1 MAKNQF
7 INNEEENAFW
17 NFAVQNRV
25 LTHIL
30 FWLFVWF
37 IAPITSSESIKDLK
51 EAFLFRGVAMPMK
64 IIPTYFLV
72 YYLNPYFLHRKK
84 YLQYATYFIVSS
96 VIFTIIYRFNNIH
109 IAETLA
115 GLPHPKESL
124 GQIIS
129 EAHFTFP
136 NYLPRVYLFTILFLF
151 LKNYKSNELKKYQI
165 ITLEREKAKA
175 ELNFLKA
182 QIHPHFLFNTLNNL
196 YALTLDKSDDAPEVV
211 AKLADMLDYM
221 LYQCTEPK
229 VLVNKE
235 IELINNYIDLEKLR
249 YGHRLQ
255 LEFTHSLDDSQA
267 QIAPL
272 ILISVVENAFKH
284 GASTAMQDIVIQVS
298 LEVVQ
303 HQLHFRV
310 FNTKSEASNNAAS
323 YKKGIGVKNI
333 QRQLELVYPG
343 RYEWQVI
350 EEPQSYEVNF
360 RLNL

>member
-7 INNEEENAFW
+7 IQGEENAFW
-17 NFAVQNRV
+17 NFAVQNRW
-25 LTHIL
+25 LTHVL
-30 FWLFVWF
+30 FWLFVWL
-37 IAPITSSESIKDLK
+37 IAPITSADSIKDIK

-84 YLQYATYFIVSS
+84 YLQYAIYFLLSS
-96 VIFTIIYRFNNIH
+96 WIFAIIYRFNNVH

-124 GQIIS
+124 WQMIQ
-129 EAHFTFP
+129 EAHFTIP
-136 NYLPRVYLFTILFLF
+136 SYLPRVYLFTILFLF

-211 AKLADMLDYM
+211 AKLADILDYM
-221 LYQCTEPK
+221 LYQCAEPQ
-229 VLVNKE
+229 VRIHKE

-249 YGHRLQ
+249 YGPRLQ
-255 LEFTHSLDDSQA
+255 LEFTHSLDQSKA

-272 ILISVVENAFKH
+272 ILISIVENAFKH
-284 GASTAMQDIVIQVS
+284 GASTAMQNVVIQIS
-298 LEVVQ
+298 LEVAED
-303 HQLHFRV
+303 QLHFRV
-310 FNTKSEASNNAAS
+310 FNTKSDTSPDRAG

-333 QRQLELVYPG
+333 QRQLELVYPD
-343 RYEWQVI
+343 RYQWEVT
-350 EEPQSYEVNF
+350 EEPNSYEVNF

>member
-1 MAKNQF
+1 MVKNQP
-7 INNEEENAFW
+7 IDNEYGTFW
-17 NFAVQNRV
+17 NFTIQNRA
-25 LTHIL
+25 LTHVL

-37 IAPITSSESIKDLK
+37 IAPITSSESVQDLK

-72 YYLNPYFLHRKK
+72 YYLNPYFLRRKK
-84 YLQYATYFIVSS
+84 YLQYVLYFILSTLV
-96 VIFTIIYRFNNIH
+96 FTIIYRFNNVH

-115 GLPHPKESL
+115 GSSQPKESL
-124 GQIIS
+124 GQIIRQ
-129 EAHFTFP
+129 AHFTFP
-136 NYLPRVYLFTILFLF
+136 SYLPRVYLFTIVFLF
-151 LKNYKSNELKKYQI
+151 LKNYKSNELKNYQI
-165 ITLEREKAKA
+165 ISLEKEKART

-221 LYQCTEPK
+221 LYQCAEPK
-229 VLVNKE
+229 VSVHKE
-235 IELINNYIDLEKLR
+235 IALIHNYIDLEKLR

-255 LEFTHSLDDSQA
+255 LDFTHSLDNTQT

-272 ILISVVENAFKH
+272 ILISLVENAFKH
-284 GASTAMQDIVIQVS
+284 GASTAMQEVVIRIS

-303 HQLHFRV
+303 SQLRFKV
-310 FNTKSEASNNAAS
+310 FNTKSETSSDMAG

-333 QRQLELVYPG
+333 QRQLELVYPN
-343 RYEWQVI
+343 RYEWQVV
-350 EEPQSYEVNF
+350 EEADSYEVNF